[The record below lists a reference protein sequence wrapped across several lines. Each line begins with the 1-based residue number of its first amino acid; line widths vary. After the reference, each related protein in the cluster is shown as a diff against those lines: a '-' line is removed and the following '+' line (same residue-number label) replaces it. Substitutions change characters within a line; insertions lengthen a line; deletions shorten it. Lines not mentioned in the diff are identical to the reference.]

1 MATRKRLTIT
11 FYPPMDT
18 MAWAH
23 GPSKQWLGNSVETP
37 RRKPNK
43 VVSSCRN
50 WLRNSSAAVVESP
63 EIYGT
68 SVVANP
74 MVLEFLKRDDWTHVA
89 ESSGKCGFKGVEKPW
104 HILKNP
110 LRVGKMNLS
119 ACVWYGRRTRLDKHF
134 SSTKQMSYNAPK
146 YHDSGFCQHLCHI
159 LKLPVAK
166 LVLGAPEN

>member
-74 MVLEFLKRDDWTHVA
+74 MVLEFLKRDDWTHVPNQA
-89 ESSGKCGFKGVEKPW
+89 ENVVSKAWKNHGTSS
-104 HILKNP
+104 
-110 LRVGKMNLS
+110 
-119 ACVWYGRRTRLDKHF
+119 RTRCAWERWTSQHVF
-134 SSTKQMSYNAPK
+134 GMVVEQGWTSTFRPQNKWAIMRQNIMTA
-146 YHDSGFCQHLCHI
+146 DSVNIYAIFWNFRLRN
-159 LKLPVAK
+159 LF
-166 LVLGAPEN
+166 